1 MTEARLPDPAVVVL
15 AGAAGAGKSTWAA
28 ERFRTTEVV
37 SSDAL
42 RAAVGSGPADLDAT
56 MDAFALLDQIA
67 AARSKRSLTTVIDTL
82 GLDPARRAGYRR
94 LAREAGLPAV
104 LVIMNTAAAL
114 CRERNRR
121 RDRPVP
127 APILTDQLRKISTL
141 LEIAHDEDWDR
152 VLIIDQHNAVEAPIE
167 VQPSPDYDHGSDR
180 TPHVVLQVSRFPWTE
195 SDPAGWLRALALTA
209 DEIGFHGL
217 ALMDHLIQ
225 IPQVDRAWEPI
236 PEPWV
241 TLGMLAGLDT
251 NLRLGTLVS
260 PITFREPGIIAKT
273 VATLDVL
280 SNGRAFCGL
289 GAGWW
294 LREHQ
299 AYGLDFPSDSQ
310 RLDQLQVC
318 IETLR
323 ALWAPGTKPYHGRYV
338 HLPET
343 TCYPRP
349 ISDVPIIVGGS
360 GEQRTLRI
368 VAEQADGCNLPSDQS
383 VLRTKIDILHRHCAA
398 LDREPESVQ
407 ITVLD
412 LPVIGT
418 SREDVAARVERLR
431 GRTPAA
437 VYATRHHAAPAVDHA
452 RRYLELAD
460 LGVSMVFVALPDLA
474 GADDLARCAPL
485 LAALQ
490 RG

>member
-1 MTEARLPDPAVVVL
+1 MTADHLPDPAVVVL
-15 AGAAGAGKSTWAA
+15 AGAAGSGKSSWAA
-28 ERFRTTEVV
+28 GRFRTAEVV

-42 RAAVGSGPADLDAT
+42 RAAVGSGPSDLDASVE
-56 MDAFALLDQIA
+56 AFALLDQIV
-67 AARSKRSLTTVIDTL
+67 AARIKRSLMTVIDTL
-82 GLDPARRAGYRR
+82 GLDQERRADYRR

-104 LVIMNTAAAL
+104 LVVMNTAAAL
-114 CRERNRR
+114 CRDRNRL

-127 APILTDQLRKISTL
+127 APILTDQLRKISKL
-141 LEIAHDEDWDR
+141 LDSAEEEGWDQ
-152 VLIIDQHNAVEAPIE
+152 VLIIDQE
-167 VQPSPDYDHGSDR
+167 SPASTPGDRPATDHDHGLA
-180 TPHVVLQVSRFPWTE
+180 TELQIMLQISRFPWGDE
-195 SDPAGWLRALALTA
+195 DPGSWLRDLALMA
-209 DEIGFHGL
+209 DEIGFDGL

-241 TLGMLAGLDT
+241 TLGMLSALDT
-251 NLRLGTLVS
+251 DLSLGTLVS
-260 PITFREPGIIAKT
+260 PVTFREPGIIAKT

-299 AYGLDFPSDSQ
+299 AYSLDFPNNRQ

-323 ALWAPGTKPYHGRYV
+323 ALWAPGTKAYHGRYV

-349 ISDVPIIVGGS
+349 VSEVPIIVGGS
-360 GEQRTLRI
+360 GERRTLKI
-368 VAEQADGCNLPSDQS
+368 VAEQADGCNLPSNQS
-383 VLRTKIDILHRHCAA
+383 VLQTKIDILHRHCAA
-398 LDREPESVQ
+398 VDRDPNSVE

-418 SREDVAARVERLR
+418 DREDVAVRVERLR

-437 VYATRHHAAPAVDHA
+437 AYAARHHAALAVDHA
-452 RRYLELAD
+452 RRYRELVD
-460 LGVSMVFVALPDLA
+460 LGVSTVFIALPDLT
-474 GADDLARCAPL
+474 GADDLVRCTPL
-485 LAALQ
+485 LATLD

>member
-1 MTEARLPDPAVVVL
+1 MTAVPLADPAVVVL
-15 AGAAGAGKSTWAA
+15 AGASSSGKSAWAA
-28 ERFRTTEVV
+28 TRFRSAEIV

-42 RAAVGSGPADLDAT
+42 RGIVGSGPADLDASVE
-56 MDAFALLDQIA
+56 AFDLLDQIA
-67 AARSKRSLTTVIDTL
+67 AARTRRRLTTVIDTL
-82 GLDPARRAGYRR
+82 GLDPDRRNDYLR
-94 LAREAGLPAV
+94 LARSADLPAV
-104 LVIMNTAAAL
+104 LVIMDTPPAL
-114 CRERNRR
+114 CRQRNRE

-127 APILTDQLRKISTL
+127 APVITEQLRRVKSLIS
-141 LEIAHDEDWDR
+141 AAADEGWDQ
-152 VLIIDQHNAVEAPIE
+152 VLVITAPAESPEPGGPPPAVEERADEPGGPRVI
-167 VQPSPDYDHGSDR
+167 
-180 TPHVVLQVSRFPWTE
+180 LQISAFRWGE
-195 SDPAGWLRALALTA
+195 DPGGWLVDLARTA
-209 DEIGFHGL
+209 DELGFAGL

-241 TLGMLAGLDT
+241 TLGLLAGLDT
-251 NLRLGTLVS
+251 RLALGTLVS
-260 PITFREPGIIAKT
+260 PVTFRAPGIIAKT
-273 VATLDVL
+273 VATLDAL

-299 AYGLDFPSDSQ
+299 AYGLDFPGAKE

-323 ALWAPGTKPYHGRYV
+323 ALWAPGTKAFRGRYV

-349 ISDVPIIVGGS
+349 VGRVPIIVGGS
-360 GEQRTLRI
+360 GERRTLRI
-368 VAEQADGCNLPSDQS
+368 VAEQADGANLPADDKLTGRIA
-383 VLRTKIDILHRHCAA
+383 VLRQHCA
-398 LDREPESVQ
+398 DVGRDPDEVE

-418 SREDVAARVERLR
+418 DREDVAVRVERLR

-437 VYATRHHAAPAVDHA
+437 VFAARHHAGLAADHA
-452 RRYLELAD
+452 RRYRELAD
-460 LGVSMVFVALPDLA
+460 LGVGTVFLALPDLA
-474 GADDLARCAPL
+474 GAEDLRRCAPL
-485 LAALQ
+485 LAAL
-490 RG
+490 R

>member
-1 MTEARLPDPAVVVL
+1 MTDARLPDPVMVVL
-15 AGAAGAGKSTWAA
+15 VGAAGSGKSTWAA
-28 ERFRTTEVV
+28 ERFRMAEVV

-42 RAAVGSGPADLDAT
+42 RATVGSGPADLEAT
-56 MDAFALLDQIA
+56 VDAFALLDQIVT
-67 AARSKRSLTTVIDTL
+67 ARTKRSLTTVIDTL
-82 GLDPARRAGYRR
+82 GLDPERRAGYRR
-94 LAREAGLPAV
+94 LAHEAGLPAV

-127 APILTDQLRKISTL
+127 APNLTDQLRKTSRL
-141 LEIAHDEDWDR
+141 LETVQDEHWDR
-152 VLIIDQHNAVEAPIE
+152 VLIIDQHRPTTLPVDELHTL
-167 VQPSPDYDHGSDR
+167 DRDHGPDR
-180 TPHVVLQVSRFPWTE
+180 GPQVVLQVSRFPWAE
-195 SDPAGWLRALALTA
+195 DPSGWLRDLALAA
-209 DEIGFHGL
+209 DAVGFDGI

-225 IPQVDRAWEPI
+225 IPQVDRVWEPI
-236 PEPWV
+236 PEPWL
-241 TLGMLAGLDT
+241 TLGLLAGLDT
-251 NLRLGTLVS
+251 DLRLGTLVS
-260 PITFREPGIIAKT
+260 PVTFREPGIIAKT
-273 VATLDVL
+273 VATLDTL

-299 AYGLDFPSDSQ
+299 AYGLDFPSDRQ

-323 ALWAPGTKPYHGRYV
+323 ALWAPGTKAYNGRYV

-349 ISDVPIIVGGS
+349 VSEVPIIVGGS
-360 GEQRTLRI
+360 GERRTLRI
-368 VAEQADGCNLPSDQS
+368 VAEQADGCNLPSEQTVLQS
-383 VLRTKIDILHRHCAA
+383 KIDMLHRHCAA
-398 LDREPESVQ
+398 VGRDPTSVE

-418 SREDVAARVERLR
+418 DREDVALRVERLR

-437 VYATRHHAAPAVDHA
+437 VYASRHHAAPAVDHA
-452 RRYLELAD
+452 QRYLELAD
-460 LGVSMVFVALPDLA
+460 LGVSTIFLALPDLA
-474 GADDLARCAPL
+474 DADDLARCTPL
-485 LAALQ
+485 LAALKQ
-490 RG
+490 S

>member
-1 MTEARLPDPAVVVL
+1 MTDARLPDPAMVVL
-15 AGAAGAGKSTWAA
+15 AGAAGSGKSTWAA
-28 ERFRTTEVV
+28 ERFRTSEVV

-42 RAAVGSGPADLDAT
+42 RATVGSGPADLEAT
-56 MDAFALLDQIA
+56 ADAFALLDQIV

-82 GLDPARRAGYRR
+82 GLDQERRASYRH
-94 LAREAGLPAV
+94 LARSAGLPTV
-104 LVIMNTAAAL
+104 LVIMNTAAAI
-114 CRERNRR
+114 CRERNRA

-127 APILTDQLRKISTL
+127 APALTDQLRKISTL
-141 LEIAHDEDWDR
+141 LEAAQDEDWDQI
-152 VLIIDQHNAVEAPIE
+152 VIIEQDRPATQVDE
-167 VQPSPDYDHGSDR
+167 QPTPDHDHGMATR
-180 TPHVVLQVSRFPWTE
+180 PRVILQVSRFPWAE
-195 SDPAGWLRALALTA
+195 DPVGWLRDVALAA
-209 DEIGFHGL
+209 DALGFSGI

-236 PEPWV
+236 PEPWL
-241 TLGMLAGLDT
+241 TLGLLAGLDT

-260 PITFREPGIIAKT
+260 PVTFREPGIIAKT
-273 VATLDVL
+273 VATLDAL
-280 SNGRAFCGL
+280 SDGRAFCGL

-299 AYGLDFPSDSQ
+299 AYGLDFPSDRQ

-349 ISDVPIIVGGS
+349 VSYVPIIVGGS
-360 GEQRTLRI
+360 GERRTLRI
-368 VAEQADGCNLPSDQS
+368 VAEQADACNLPSNQA
-383 VLRTKIDILHRHCAA
+383 VLQAKIDILRRHCAVLGRNPA
-398 LDREPESVQ
+398 SVE

-418 SREDVAARVERLR
+418 DREDVAVRVERLR

-437 VYATRHHAAPAVDHA
+437 VYATRHHAARAADHA
-452 RRYLELAD
+452 RRYLELVD
-460 LGVSMVFVALPDLA
+460 LGVSTIFIALPDLA

-485 LAALQ
+485 LAALH

>member
-1 MTEARLPDPAVVVL
+1 MTAARLPDPAMVVL
-15 AGAAGAGKSTWAA
+15 AGAAGSGKSTWAA
-28 ERFRTTEVV
+28 NRFRTAEVV

-42 RAAVGSGPADLDAT
+42 RAAVGSGPSDLDASV
-56 MDAFALLDQIA
+56 DAFVLLDQII
-67 AARSKRSLTTVIDTL
+67 AARTKRSLMTVIDTL
-82 GLDPARRAGYRR
+82 GLDPERRADYLR
-94 LAREAGLPAV
+94 LARATELPAV

-114 CRERNRR
+114 CRERNRL

-127 APILTDQLRKISTL
+127 AGVLTEQLRKISKL
-141 LEIAHDEDWDR
+141 LESAEDEGWDD
-152 VLIIDQHNAVEAPIE
+152 VVIIDQHSAPGAQRDEPTI
-167 VQPSPDYDHGSDR
+167 DHDHGPNGLP
-180 TPHVVLQVSRFPWTE
+180 TVVLQVSRFPWGDA
-195 SDPAGWLRALALTA
+195 DPGNWLRDLALTA
-209 DEIGFHGL
+209 DAIGFDGI

-241 TLGMLAGLDT
+241 TLGMLAGLPT

-260 PITFREPGIIAKT
+260 PVTFREPGIIAKT
-273 VATLDVL
+273 VATLDAL

-299 AYGLDFPSDSQ
+299 AYGLDFPEDRR

-323 ALWAPGTKPYHGRYV
+323 ALWAPGTKAYHGRHV

-349 ISDVPIIVGGS
+349 VSNVPIIVGGS
-360 GEQRTLRI
+360 GERRTLRI
-368 VAEQADGCNLPSDQS
+368 VAEQADGCNLPSDQTM
-383 VLRTKIDILHRHCAA
+383 LPAKIDTLYRHCAA
-398 LDREPESVQ
+398 VGRDPATVE

-418 SREDVAARVERLR
+418 DREDVAARVERLR
-431 GRTPAA
+431 GRLPAA
-437 VYATRHHAAPAVDHA
+437 VYATRHHAAIPVDHA
-452 RRYLELAD
+452 RRYLELAE
-460 LGVSMVFVALPDLA
+460 LGVNTIFLALPDLA
-474 GADDLARCAPL
+474 GADDLERCAPL
-485 LAALQ
+485 LSVLR